1 MSKRYLIQ
9 KLKINLTIQNEVK
22 LMLKKKQWYF
32 ICDWNIMFLIY
43 DVFLISCYFNKR
55 EQKKLKKIMI
65 MNEILNT
72 NLFL

>member
-1 MSKRYLIQ
+1 MFYNLQIQ
-9 KLKINLTIQNEVK
+9 NKMQIMRLCRKDINLTIQNEVK

-55 EQKKLKKIMI
+55 EQKK
-65 MNEILNT
+65 
-72 NLFL
+72 

>member
-9 KLKINLTIQNEVK
+9 KLKINLTIKNEVK
-22 LMLKKKQWYF
+22 LMLKKKMVFYLYLEHY
-32 ICDWNIMFLIY
+32 FLIY